1 MHSMNFNS
9 SNINLSYK
17 GDLINGLRNG
27 KGTLY
32 NQSNNNNYI

>member
-1 MHSMNFNS
+1 MNFNS
-9 SNINLSYK
+9 SNKNLSYK